1 MSVLLAESPA
11 ASLVSALSAL
21 ARKHRVPGAQLAIHD
36 GGATMAGEVGELEFS
51 TGRRVT
57 RDAAFPIGSIT
68 KCFTATVAMILVA
81 DGDVELDAPISEYV
95 PDLGD
100 LGGVL
105 SLRHVL
111 SHTSGLS
118 DSSDFEDASNLRRY
132 VIDHVCRR
140 ENLMLPP
147 GTAFSYSNPGYALAG
162 RLIETVTGMSWSEA
176 VESILLRPL
185 DIEPAFIA
193 LPGANLPRRPLAT
206 GHSVNAS
213 VGRTRPVRQSPLLG
227 PAGALALSAMDLVKL
242 GRIHLQPGV
251 PQLLPAAD
259 AGQMREAV
267 PDADPFGLADGWG
280 LGLAVYRQETGDW
293 VGHDG
298 NADGT
303 ACYLRINP
311 AHGWVIAL
319 TANANT
325 GGALWQDLLAELA
338 RAYDPIGVLRAP
350 APARPQVTPPRGCTG
365 RYANGNVEYEVTA
378 GGHEPSGPSAPLLL
392 SVDGENFVPLTFH
405 DDLTFSVIDP
415 GSGRRVLGG
424 RFVREPAT
432 GKVCG
437 IQVGGRLAPRQNFG
451 VPRHGATER
460 LTSAG

>member
-1 MSVLLAESPA
+1 VSVLLAESPA
-11 ASLVSALSAL
+11 LASPVSALSAL
-21 ARKHRVPGAQLAIHD
+21 ARKHQVPGAQLAIHE

-81 DGDVELDAPISEYV
+81 DGDIELDAPISGYV

-100 LGGVL
+100 LSGVL
-105 SLRHVL
+105 SLRHLL

-118 DSSDFEDASNLRRY
+118 DSSDFKDASNLRRY
-132 VIDHVCRR
+132 VIDQVCR

-185 DIEPAFIA
+185 DIEPAFVT

-206 GHSVNAS
+206 GHSVNIS
-213 VGRTRPVRQSPLLG
+213 VGRTRPVQQSPVPG

-251 PQLLPAAD
+251 PHLLPAAD
-259 AGQMREAV
+259 AAQMTEAV
-267 PDADPFGLADGWG
+267 PCADPFGLADGWG

-303 ACYLRINP
+303 SCYMRINP

-319 TANANT
+319 TTNANT
-325 GGALWQDLLAELA
+325 GAGLWQDLLAEMALA
-338 RAYDPIGVLRAP
+338 NVAIGVLRAP
-350 APARPQVTPPRGCTG
+350 APARLQVAPPRGCAG
-365 RYANGNVEYEVTA
+365 WYANGDVEYEVTA
-378 GGHEPSGPSAPLLL
+378 GGHGPDGSIHM

-405 DDLTFSVIDP
+405 DDLTFSVVDP

-432 GKVCG
+432 GKVYG
-437 IQVGGRLAPRQNFG
+437 IQVGGRLALRKFFPRAAPWAN
-451 VPRHGATER
+451 ER